1 MGNTEEEA
9 KEKVKE
15 DKMIKKIEESEKSLL
30 GSGEKVREREE
41 EEIELWEAED

>member
-1 MGNTEEEA
+1 MILD
-9 KEKVKE
+9 KVVR
-15 DKMIKKIEESEKSLL
+15 